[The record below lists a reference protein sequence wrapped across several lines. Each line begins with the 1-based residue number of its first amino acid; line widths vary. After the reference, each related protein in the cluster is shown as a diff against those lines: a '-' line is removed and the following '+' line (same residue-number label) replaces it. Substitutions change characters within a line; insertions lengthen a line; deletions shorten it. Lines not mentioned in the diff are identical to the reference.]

1 MGQVTGQT
9 EVSNTKHESHAAQR
23 IIGALFGII
32 EIILAF
38 RLVFKLLGAN
48 STNDFVQG
56 LYNVT
61 QPFVG
66 IFESIFA
73 RGSISTTETVGIFEP
88 ETLIAMVII
97 ALIAL
102 IVLKLIKP
110 RSGDHFKRT
119 EYTENKNQD
128 K

>member
-1 MGQVTGQT
+1 MGQVKGQT

-23 IIGALFGII
+23 IICSLFGII

-48 STNDFVQG
+48 STNGFVQD

-66 IFESIFA
+66 IFESIFSQK
-73 RGSISTTETVGIFEP
+73 SISTTETVGVFEP
-88 ETLIAMVII
+88 ETLLAMVII
-97 ALIAL
+97 GLIAL
-102 IVLKLIKP
+102 IVLKLIRP
-110 RSGDHFKRT
+110 RAGDQVKRT
-119 EYTENKNQD
+119 EYTENKN
-128 K
+128 